1 MDEFTEIKDEKQLNN
16 FLDEIWNFHDAVI
29 SKAEYI
35 SGSLGSREGTTP
47 MDDNPRVLLRFEGC
61 NYNET
66 TIDGVELLFE
76 GLIKFFVS
84 PEKKDYTTNIFEANI
99 VLNNNKFV
107 FVSDVDDDM
116 DKIATNQSGTCYVIA
131 EKLSY
136 RLFQAV

>member
-16 FLDEIWNFHDAVI
+16 FLDEIWNFHDGVI
-29 SKAEYI
+29 SKIEYV
-35 SGSLGSREGTTP
+35 SGSSGSKDGTYP
-47 MDDNPRVLLRFEGC
+47 IDKNPRILLRIEGC

-136 RLFQAV
+136 RLF

>member
-47 MDDNPRVLLRFEGC
+47 LDDNPRVLLRFEGC

-76 GLIKFFVS
+76 GLIKAFIS
-84 PEKKDYTTNIFEANI
+84 PIERNFTTNIFEANI
-99 VLNNNKFV
+99 ILKNHKFV
-107 FVSDVDDDM
+107 FVSDIDDDVNE
-116 DKIATNQSGTCYVIA
+116 INTNQSGTCYVMA

-136 RLFQAV
+136 RLF

>member
-16 FLDEIWNFHDAVI
+16 FLDEIWNFHDGVI
-29 SKAEYI
+29 SKIEYV
-35 SGSLGSREGTTP
+35 SGSSGSKDGTYP
-47 MDDNPRVLLRFEGC
+47 IDKNPRILLRIEGC

-76 GLIKFFVS
+76 GLIKAFIS
-84 PEKKDYTTNIFEANI
+84 PIERNFTTNIFEANI
-99 VLNNNKFV
+99 ILKNHKFV
-107 FVSDVDDDM
+107 FVSDIDDDVNE
-116 DKIATNQSGTCYVIA
+116 INTNQSGACYVMA